1 MMTCQEEEL
10 DSVEQMQ
17 IPVRQVM
24 LHLAECQIR
33 CNEMW
38 EAAPDCKVPT
48 LQLCFSHQTRCSGT
62 KVGPFCSKRAENR
75 PHGRDAKYPTQHM
88 NCTAW

>member
-1 MMTCQEEEL
+1 MMTCQEGEL

-17 IPVRQVM
+17 IPAKQVM

-38 EAAPDCKVPT
+38 EAA
-48 LQLCFSHQTRCSGT
+48 LRL
-62 KVGPFCSKRAENR
+62 
-75 PHGRDAKYPTQHM
+75 
-88 NCTAW
+88 

>member
-1 MMTCQEEEL
+1 MMTCQEGEL
-10 DSVEQMQ
+10 DSVEQVQ

-38 EAAPDCKVPT
+38 EAALRLKGSDAPIVFFASDPM
-48 LQLCFSHQTRCSGT
+48 LWHQS
-62 KVGPFCSKRAENR
+62 CSKRAENR
-75 PHGRDAKYPTQHM
+75 PHGRDADYLT
-88 NCTAW
+88 